1 MINTTPLIEKLSN
14 AALVIL
20 GLGTEGLST
29 YTFLR
34 KHLPTQHILL
44 IDEKPVAKLSSEWKE
59 IQESD
64 KQVSFST
71 QITEHLTSQLSERQ
85 LLVFKTPGISVH
97 NPIIQAAQKLNA
109 EFSSNSNLFFS
120 LVQLAQNQGL
130 NIKTIG
136 VTGTKGKSTTTSAIH
151 HILSNSGITAYI
163 GGNIGTPPLSIWEQI
178 LESAEN
184 NVTQNSVFAVLEL
197 SSHQLSD
204 LKFSPNYAV
213 VLNITPEHLDYY
225 KDFNEYMHAK
235 AQICRYQT
243 ETDTTIFNS
252 QQDLPTKIAYLSPA
266 KKLTFSQEENI
277 VENWISY
284 KSEKII
290 DLDSLAVIG
299 QHTVLNLI
307 PGSILAKEIGLST
320 QSIATALR
328 SFKPLPHRLEIVGQ
342 FNQVSYYNDSLSTTP
357 IATIAALK
365 SFANEPIIL
374 IAGGYDRGLDYSDL
388 AQAILDRQV
397 KHVILLPDT
406 GEIILEEMQKRLVHN
421 MGEIQFTE
429 TDSLESA
436 VHIAKTISQPGDIVL
451 LSPASASFN
460 MFKSYQERGDLFRNL
475 VSKK

>member
-14 AALVIL
+14 ATLVIF

-29 YTFLR
+29 FTFLR
-34 KHLPTQHILL
+34 KLLPSQHILL
-44 IDEKPVAKLSSEWKE
+44 LDEKPVAKLSSEWKQIE
-59 IQESD
+59 QSD
-64 KQVSFST
+64 KQVKFIT
-71 QITEHLTSQLSERQ
+71 QITEHLIPQLSEKQ
-85 LLVFKTPGISVH
+85 LLVFKSPGISIH
-97 NPIIQAAQKLNA
+97 NSTIQEAQKLNA

-120 LVQLAQNQGL
+120 LVKLAQNQGL

-184 NVTQNSVFAVLEL
+184 NVTQNSIFAVLEL
-197 SSHQLSD
+197 SSHQLLD

-225 KDFNEYMHAK
+225 KDFNEYVHAK

-243 ETDTTIFNS
+243 HTDTTIFNS
-252 QQDLPTKIAYLSPA
+252 QQDLPTKIANLSPA

-277 VENWISY
+277 VQNWISY
-284 KSEKII
+284 QSEKII

-299 QHTVLNLI
+299 RHTVLNLI
-307 PGSILAKEIGLST
+307 PGSIIAKEIGLST
-320 QSIATALR
+320 QSIATALK

-342 FNQVSYYNDSLSTTP
+342 FNEVSYYNDSLSTTP
-357 IATIAALK
+357 IATIAALQ

-388 AQAILDRQV
+388 AQAILDRKV

-406 GEIILEEMQKRLVHN
+406 GEIILEEIQKRLVHN
-421 MGEIQFTE
+421 MGELECTE

-436 VHIAKTISQPGDIVL
+436 VNIAKTISQPGDIVL

-460 MFKSYQERGDLFRNL
+460 MFKSYQERGNLFRNL
-475 VSKK
+475 VSTP